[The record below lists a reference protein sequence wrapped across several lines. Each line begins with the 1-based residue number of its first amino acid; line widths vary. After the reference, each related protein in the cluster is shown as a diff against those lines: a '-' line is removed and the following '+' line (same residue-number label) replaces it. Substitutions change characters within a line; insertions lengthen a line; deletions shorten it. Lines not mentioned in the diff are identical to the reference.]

1 MIILTCIVIIIYD
14 DDTHDAHDAY
24 SNAYHRKRILII
36 PPHLAYGDTAI
47 AGIPARSTLVFEVEL
62 VKANFDTNARQFI
75 ELAGKRSQ
83 LQRQDAE
90 RGSASSAESAAS
102 SSEGE

>member
-1 MIILTCIVIIIYD
+1 MIIIYD
-14 DDTHDAHDAY
+14 DGTHDAHDAY